1 MRKYPSTVRF
11 NLPKRM
17 AIGIEPKKNGT
28 SRADRGVLVASL
40 VLQLF
45 ALATSLIVQVV
56 IDKLLVQKGPN
67 TLNALAVALMAWC
80 KDPGVP
86 SAVLREASL
95 SVEPGE
101 LLLLPD
107 AAE

>member
-1 MRKYPSTVRF
+1 M
-11 NLPKRM
+11 L
-17 AIGIEPKKNGT
+17 IGG
-28 SRADRGVLVASL
+28 GLVASL

-80 KDPGVP
+80 QDPGVP
-86 SAVLREASL
+86 SAALRRASL
-95 SVEPGE
+95 SVEAGE